1 MQQGGKI
8 ASFVHRCPNL
18 GTVIWKFK
26 NLSCAMLQTAWPDNP
41 EYESLKFHE
50 DAETHWCPR
59 MPPARTFPNNLF
71 AAFPWDLRD
80 TCVRFLELQTQIAI
94 SKNMQYKH
102 HLLDVPQFL
111 SMFPDLDTPSLRHD
125 FLNPLWVGRRR
136 RKSKILRWEMTAL
149 NLPKDNTVRSIT
161 AKPISFWNQL
171 AAEDIKKMV
180 SPPKST
186 KRQFVCLH
194 KYFTS
199 VLRSIGRHLEAS
211 DQHSLPHLPDIQWSE
226 DIPICAFCSVTLN
239 FIQSPDKIHRH
250 CNHATFLSND
260 LLHEKLATC
269 RKIIDDLANIIARL

>member
-1 MQQGGKI
+1 MRPLPSCLITYPITYSVLGVDQSRCYAQCLNSRGSRMWRGAKTTLFL
-8 ASFVHRCPNL
+8 FVLHFHTAPNRWRGEGYEGQKGNFMTTYYVIPKWLGYSKSILNPNL
-18 GTVIWKFK
+18 SGLLFG
-26 NLSCAMLQTAWPDNP
+26 D
-41 EYESLKFHE
+41 SL
-50 DAETHWCPR
+50 
-59 MPPARTFPNNLF
+59 
-71 AAFPWDLRD
+71 
-80 TCVRFLELQTQIAI
+80 
-94 SKNMQYKH
+94 
-102 HLLDVPQFL
+102 
-111 SMFPDLDTPSLRHD
+111 FPDLDTPFLRDD

-171 AAEDIKKMV
+171 AAEDIKKMI

-211 DQHSLPHLPDIQWSE
+211 DQHLLPHLPDIQWSE
-226 DIPICAFCSVTLN
+226 DIPICSFCSVTLN

-250 CNHATFLSND
+250 CNHATFQSKDFLT
-260 LLHEKLATC
+260 EKLASC